1 MTATTDRDTDTRPP
15 RRLLPISEACTVLGG
30 IGRSY
35 LYELVASGR
44 LTKVNLGRRSFIT
57 AASVDALVAEL
68 AGTADTSAAGE
79 QITLDRAA
87 LEAAVKHGN
96 APYNSAEIMGRI
108 LRDAVVGS
116 AKAARR

>member
-15 RRLLPISEACTVLGG
+15 RRLLPIPEACAVLGG

-57 AASVDALVAEL
+57 AASVDTLVAEL
-68 AGTADTSAAGE
+68 AGTADTSAAAE

-87 LEAAVKHGN
+87 LEAAVKHGD
-96 APYNSAEIMGRI
+96 PYNSAEILGRI
-108 LRDAVVGS
+108 LRDAIITS
-116 AKAARR
+116 AKVARR